1 VAGGERSADDIQGD
15 IEKSRAALA
24 ETVDQLAY
32 RTNPKRAVDNVKQTL
47 RQKAQSTQGRIV
59 IGVTGGLVVLL
70 VIRRIA
76 KH

>member
-1 VAGGERSADDIQGD
+1 VAGGERSADDIQRE

-24 ETVDQLAY
+24 ETVDELAY
-32 RTNPKRAVDNVKQTL
+32 RTNPKRAVDTVKQTL

-59 IGVTGGLVVLL
+59 IGVAGGLVVLL